1 MLSSMSPV
9 IVMKGADLHLV
20 TGSPGGRT
28 IINTS
33 HDVVFNVRQYNM
45 NVRAAVD
52 APRLHHQWLP
62 DTATFEANAIPAS
75 TAEALRQ
82 MGHAVK
88 VSGSQGD
95 AHSIMWDPKT
105 KTAFGANDFR
115 SKDSKASAP

>member
-1 MLSSMSPV
+1 
-9 IVMKGADLHLV
+9 
-20 TGSPGGRT
+20 
-28 IINTS
+28 
-33 HDVVFNVRQYNM
+33 
-45 NVRAAVD
+45 
-52 APRLHHQWLP
+52 
-62 DTATFEANAIPAS
+62 
-75 TAEALRQ
+75 